1 VQCHLGTVAGL
12 KLWLDQMTSFNPRL
26 WLKRVFARKA
36 DKTRIS
42 PFHAVE
48 IRARNNACQAA
59 QDTNG
64 ERYLSAEAPPLPLGQ
79 CDRPDRCQCR
89 YQHYE
94 DRRNDSRRG
103 TESGLAAQHD
113 AERVERRKLRGRRAE
128 DIAEGGEPCSVSED
142 SYYEFVGD
150 KISDQLLSDS
160 ESAGV
165 DPYNTGSF
173 DKSKT

>member
-1 VQCHLGTVAGL
+1 
-12 KLWLDQMTSFNPRL
+12 MTSFNPRI

-42 PFHAVE
+42 QFHAVA
-48 IRARNNACQAA
+48 IRGTNDACQAVRDA
-59 QDTNG
+59 HG
-64 ERYLSAEAPPLPLGQ
+64 ERYLSAEAPALPLGQ

-94 DRRNDSRRG
+94 DRRGNSRRG
-103 TESGLAAQHD
+103 GESGLHAQND
-113 AERVERRKLRGRRAE
+113 AERVERRKLRGRRAD
-128 DIAEGGEPCSVSED
+128 DIAEGSEPCSVSED
-142 SYYEFVGD
+142 SYYEYVGD
-150 KISDQLLSDS
+150 KINDQLLDGS

-173 DKSKT
+173 DKSKS

>member
-1 VQCHLGTVAGL
+1 
-12 KLWLDQMTSFNPRL
+12 MTSFKPL
-26 WLKRVFARKA
+26 LLLKRVFARKA
-36 DKTRIS
+36 DKTRVS

-48 IRARNNACQAA
+48 IRGTKDACQAV
-59 QDTNG
+59 QDAHG

-94 DRRNDSRRG
+94 DRRGNSRRG
-103 TESGLAAQHD
+103 GESGLTAQQD
-113 AERVERRKLRGRRAE
+113 AERVEQRNLQGRRAD

-142 SYYEFVGD
+142 SYYEYVGD
-150 KISDQLLSDS
+150 KIHDQVLVDS
-160 ESAGV
+160 ESAVV

-173 DKSKT
+173 DKAKT

>member
-1 VQCHLGTVAGL
+1 
-12 KLWLDQMTSFNPRL
+12 MTSFKPFL
-26 WLKRVFARKA
+26 SLKRVFARKA
-36 DKTRIS
+36 VQTRVS

-48 IRARNNACQAA
+48 IRGTNDACQAA

-64 ERYLSAEAPPLPLGQ
+64 ERYLSAEAPPLPLGE

-94 DRRNDSRRG
+94 DRRSDSRRA
-103 TESGLAAQHD
+103 TDSGLPAQHD
-113 AERVERRKLRGRRAE
+113 AEHVEQRNLKSRRA
-128 DIAEGGEPCSVSED
+128 DDFADGGEPCSVSED
-142 SYYEFVGD
+142 SYYVYVGD
-150 KISDQLLSDS
+150 KINDKLLDDG

>member
-1 VQCHLGTVAGL
+1 MAY
-12 KLWLDQMTSFNPRL
+12 QMTSFNPRL

-42 PFHAVE
+42 SFHAVE
-48 IRARNNACQAA
+48 IRAKNDACQAA

-64 ERYLSAEAPPLPLGQ
+64 ERYLSAEAPPLPLSQ

-89 YQHYE
+89 YRHYE

-103 TESGLAAQHD
+103 AESGLAAQHD
-113 AERVERRKLRGRRAE
+113 AERVEQRNLKGRRAD

-142 SYYEFVGD
+142 SYYEYVGD
-150 KISDQLLSDS
+150 KISDQLLDDG